1 MKIVQVMLAK
11 GFGGAERSFV
21 DISEALSAKG
31 YEVVSIVE
39 SRGKAKS
46 LLLSQQTYAI
56 RVRSHWDPIAKMRI
70 KTILKNEAPD
80 LVHAHLARAA
90 KIAGSAAKEIGIPSL
105 VKTHNYVNLK
115 YYRDV
120 SCLVPTTRDQEKY
133 LLSSGIPEQKISR
146 IPNFTSLAL
155 IKEPDKRKI
164 LGVDIPH
171 FVAIGRL
178 VKKKGFD
185 ILLLALKDFAINNR
199 FRLTIVGDGIERE
212 NLERLVRDQSLNGNV
227 DFTGWSNDVRAILDT
242 ADIFVLPSLDEPFG
256 IVVLEAMARGVPI
269 LSTTTQGPS
278 EILDDTTAVLVE
290 PGDVAA
296 MLDGLRRVVEKP
308 EQTLLRATKAL
319 SLCREKY
326 SRDIVTEQYLAL
338 YRKLISAG
346 ERD

>member
-1 MKIVQVMLAK
+1 MLAK

-31 YEVVSIVE
+31 HEVVSIVE
-39 SRGKAKS
+39 SRSKAKS
-46 LLLSQQTYAI
+46 LLLSPRTYSI
-56 RVRSHWDPIAKMRI
+56 NVRAHWDPLAQMQI
-70 KTILKNEAPD
+70 KTILKKEAPD

-90 KIAGSAAKEIGIPSL
+90 KMAGRAAKQFGIPSL

-133 LLSSGIPEQKISR
+133 LLSSGIPKEKISR
-146 IPNFTSLAL
+146 IPNFTAL
-155 IKEPDKRKI
+155 ELIEESDKRKI
-164 LGVDIPH
+164 LDIDVPH

-185 ILLLALKDFAINNR
+185 ILLKALKEFSISNR
-199 FRLTIVGDGIERE
+199 FSLTIVGDGIERE
-212 NLERLVRDQSLNGNV
+212 NLERMVSDQALNNEV
-227 DFTGWSNDVRAILDT
+227 AFAGWSDEVRPILDA

-269 LSTTTQGPS
+269 ISTKTQGPS

-290 PGDVAA
+290 PGEVAA
-296 MLDGLRRVVEKP
+296 MVDGLKRVIEDP
-308 EQTLLRATKAL
+308 EQTLVRATKAL
-319 SLCREKY
+319 SLCRDKY
-326 SRDIVTEQYLAL
+326 SRDIVIEQYLDL
-338 YRKLISAG
+338 YRELISASH
-346 ERD
+346 RN